1 MKTKNNSQKIVSAK
15 ILAKLVEQ
23 ANMYVAPFVKI
34 NAPGKYTA
42 KEMADEVD
50 SLGNKLF
57 YKFDYDNSEVQELV
71 VRITDDDFSQS
82 ELAELGF
89 SPKIK
94 LTLICE
100 KVFFA
105 IAKYE
110 RLAGI
115 KLANVAKFV
124 IGEPTKVYETE
135 RAKVVLYE
143 READRIDTKTKKLTI
158 ISDTQAVYRQDK
170 KTITLCL
177 KINGKWFAVH
187 TLSMEAYDFETI
199 VENVLKKYT
208 IDNIRKGV
216 KATANSQVCNKFVE
230 FCRLIQ
236 SELDE
241 MDKLNAEASN
251 TQAADNVT
259 ADSGGNA
266 NVATE
271 SASKANAETA
281 DNAEPSAE
289 TSCTAAS
296 NAEENR
302 TNNAEAVKNCNANGD
317 SNVNAEAKESAEAQ
331 STAEGDKCSGGDDG
345 QKQADAPKSNES
357 APPEQS
363 KREKTRGR
371 KSAVL
376 SDFRGKG
383 DKVYRQSGENRNMGI
398 YCGKNEVLS
407 ANVRGSPQSAA
418 TKSIHNSN
426 SKSNITNL

>member
-15 ILAKLVEQ
+15 IVAKLVEQ
-23 ANMYVAPFVKI
+23 ANMYVVPFVKI

-71 VRITDDDFSQS
+71 VRIADADFSQS

-135 RAKVVLYE
+135 RAKVVIYE

-170 KTITLCL
+170 ETIALCL

-187 TLSMEAYDFETI
+187 SLPMAAYDLDAIAEI
-199 VENVLKKYT
+199 VLKRYT
-208 IDNIRKGV
+208 IYNIRKGV
-216 KATANSQVCNKFVE
+216 RATANSQVCNKFVE

-251 TQAADNVT
+251 TQAADNVV
-259 ADSGGNA
+259 ADSEGNA
-266 NVATE
+266 NVAND
-271 SASKANAETA
+271 SKANAETA
-281 DNAEPSAE
+281 DSTGNADS
-289 TSCTAAS
+289 
-296 NAEENR
+296 
-302 TNNAEAVKNCNANGD
+302 D

-331 STAEGDKCSGGDDG
+331 STAEGKKCGGGDDG
-345 QKQADAPKSNES
+345 QKQADAPQSNES

-371 KSAVL
+371 EIAYFSA
-376 SDFRGKG
+376 FRGCG
-383 DKVYRQSGENRNMGI
+383 DKRYHPSGENRNMGI

-418 TKSIHNSN
+418 INSIHNSN
-426 SKSNITNL
+426 KYSLTYKLYQL

>member
-1 MKTKNNSQKIVSAK
+1 MKATNKDKAQKMISAK
-15 ILAKLVEQ
+15 IVAKLVEL
-23 ANMYVAPFVKI
+23 ANRYVVPFVKI

-42 KEMADEVD
+42 KEMATEVD

-57 YKFDYDNSEVQELV
+57 YKFDYDNSKVQELV

-82 ELAELGF
+82 ELADLGF

-100 KVFFA
+100 KVFLA

-124 IGEPTKVYETE
+124 VGEPETIYETE
-135 RAKVVLYE
+135 RAKVVIYE
-143 READRIDTKTKKLTI
+143 READTIVTKTKKITI

-170 KTITLCL
+170 KTIALCL

-187 TLSMEAYDFETI
+187 SLPMAAYDFETI

-236 SELDE
+236 SELDA
-241 MDKLNAEASN
+241 MDKSN
-251 TQAADNVT
+251 
-259 ADSGGNA
+259 
-266 NVATE
+266 E
-271 SASKANAETA
+271 AETA

-289 TSCTAAS
+289 TSCTEAS
-296 NAEENR
+296 NAAGNR
-302 TNNAEAVKNCNANGD
+302 TNNAEA
-317 SNVNAEAKESAEAQ
+317 KESAGSQ
-331 STAEGDKCSGGDDG
+331 STAEGDKCCGGDDG
-345 QKQADAPKSNES
+345 RKQADAPKINES
-357 APPEQS
+357 APPEKS
-363 KREKTRGR
+363 KREKPRGR
-371 KSAVL
+371 EIAVL
-376 SDFRGKG
+376 SEVCGCG
-383 DKVYRQSGENRNMGI
+383 DKRYHPSGENRNMGV
-398 YCGKNEVLS
+398 YGGKNEVLS
-407 ANVRGSPQSAA
+407 AEVRGQP
-418 TKSIHNSN
+418 TKAQ
-426 SKSNITNL
+426 L

>member
-15 ILAKLVEQ
+15 ILAKLVEL
-23 ANMYVAPFVKI
+23 ANRYVVPFVKI
-34 NAPGKYTA
+34 NVPGKYTA

-115 KLANVAKFV
+115 RLADVAKFV
-124 IGEPTKVYETE
+124 IGEPVTIYETE
-135 RAKVVLYE
+135 RAKVTIYD
-143 READRIDTKTKKLTI
+143 RESDTIVTKTKKITI
-158 ISDTQAVYRQDK
+158 ISDTQALYKLNK
-170 KTITLCL
+170 KLIALCL

-187 TLSMEAYDFETI
+187 SLPMAAYDLDAIAEI
-199 VENVLKKYT
+199 VLKRYT

-241 MDKLNAEASN
+241 MDKLNAEAAV
-251 TQAADNVT
+251 TQKADNVV
-259 ADSGGNA
+259 ADSEGNA

-271 SASKANAETA
+271 NKANVETA

-289 TSCTAAS
+289 TSCTEAS
-296 NAEENR
+296 NAEAVENC
-302 TNNAEAVKNCNANGD
+302 TADGD
-317 SNVNAEAKESAEAQ
+317 SNVNAEAKEYAEAQ
-331 STAEGDKCSGGDDG
+331 STAEGDKCSGGDNV
-345 QKQADAPKSNES
+345 QKQADAPQSKES
-357 APPEQS
+357 APPEPS

-371 KSAVL
+371 EIAVL

-383 DKVYRQSGENRNMGI
+383 DKVYRQSGENRNMGV
-398 YCGKNEVLS
+398 YGGKNEVLS
-407 ANVRGSPQSAA
+407 ANVRGSPA
-418 TKSIHNSN
+418 KKHLLSN
-426 SKSNITNL
+426 KGVK

>member
-1 MKTKNNSQKIVSAK
+1 MKATNKDKAQKMISAK
-15 ILAKLVEQ
+15 IAKKLVEL
-23 ANMYVAPFVKI
+23 ANKYVVPCIKI
-34 NAPGKYTA
+34 NAPGKYSS
-42 KEMADEVD
+42 KEMADDVD

-57 YKFDYDNSEVQELV
+57 WGFDYDNSEVQELV
-71 VRITDDDFSQS
+71 VRIADDDFSQS

-100 KVFFA
+100 KVFLA

-110 RLAGI
+110 QLAGVRGN
-115 KLANVAKFV
+115 NVAKFV
-124 IGEPTKVYETE
+124 VGEPATIYETE
-135 RAKVVLYE
+135 RAKVTIYE
-143 READRIDTKTKKLTI
+143 RGADTIVTKTKKITI

-187 TLSMEAYDFETI
+187 TLSMAAYDFDAIAEI
-199 VENVLKKYT
+199 VLKRYT

-230 FCRLIQ
+230 FCRFIQ
-236 SELDE
+236 SELDS

-259 ADSGGNA
+259 ADSEGNA

-271 SASKANAETA
+271 TASKANAETA
-281 DNAEPSAE
+281 QSTGKDTAEPQPNGNADKATQSGGN
-289 TSCTAAS
+289 SDSPQAAS
-296 NAEENR
+296 KDGGR
-302 TNNAEAVKNCNANGD
+302 TETPPKNE
-317 SNVNAEAKESAEAQ
+317 VP
-331 STAEGDKCSGGDDG
+331 
-345 QKQADAPKSNES
+345 PKSPAN
-357 APPEQS
+357 
-363 KREKTRGR
+363 KTIGR

-383 DKVYRQSGENRNMGI
+383 DKVYRQSSENRNLGVYGGI
-398 YCGKNEVLS
+398 SGVSQETS
-407 ANVRGSPQSAA
+407 RGSPQKQTS
-418 TKSIHNSN
+418 TI
-426 SKSNITNL
+426 

>member
-15 ILAKLVEQ
+15 IVAKLVEQ
-23 ANMYVAPFVKI
+23 ANRYVVPFVKI

-71 VRITDDDFSQS
+71 VRIADDDFSQS

-135 RAKVVLYE
+135 RAKVVIYE
-143 READRIDTKTKKLTI
+143 READRIVTKTKKITI

-187 TLSMEAYDFETI
+187 SLPMAAYDLDAIAEI
-199 VENVLKKYT
+199 VLKRYT
-208 IDNIRKGV
+208 IYNIRKGV

-236 SELDE
+236 SELDA

-251 TQAADNVT
+251 TQAADNVV
-259 ADSGGNA
+259 ADSESNA

-271 SASKANAETA
+271 TASKANAETA
-281 DNAEPSAE
+281 DSTGNDTNDPKA
-289 TSCTAAS
+289 TD
-296 NAEENR
+296 
-302 TNNAEAVKNCNANGD
+302 NNAQIEQRQLN
-317 SNVNAEAKESAEAQ
+317 
-331 STAEGDKCSGGDDG
+331 
-345 QKQADAPKSNES
+345 ADAPPKDSGTPTNQCE
-357 APPEQS
+357 
-363 KREKTRGR
+363 R
-371 KSAVL
+371 KSADL
-376 SDFRGKG
+376 SEFRGKG
-383 DKVYRQSGENRNMGI
+383 DKVYQQTGENRIWGI
-398 YCGKNEVLS
+398 YCGKSSVSQETP
-407 ANVRGSPQSAA
+407 RGSPAK
-418 TKSIHNSN
+418 T
-426 SKSNITNL
+426 NIYYLTRV

>member
-15 ILAKLVEQ
+15 ILAKLVEL
-23 ANMYVAPFVKI
+23 ANKYVVPFVKI

-57 YKFDYDNSEVQELV
+57 CRFDYDSSKVQELV

-115 KLANVAKFV
+115 RLADVAKFV
-124 IGEPTKVYETE
+124 VGEPATIYETE
-135 RAKVVLYE
+135 RAKVTIHE
-143 READRIDTKTKKLTI
+143 READKIVTKTKKITI
-158 ISDTQAVYRQDK
+158 ISDTQAVYKQDK
-170 KTITLCL
+170 ETITLCL

-187 TLSMEAYDFETI
+187 SLPMAAYDLDAIAEI
-199 VENVLKKYT
+199 VLKRYT

-236 SELDE
+236 SELDS
-241 MDKLNAEASN
+241 MDKLNAEAAKA
-251 TQAADNVT
+251 QAADNVV
-259 ADSGGNA
+259 ADSESNA

-271 SASKANAETA
+271 NASKANAET
-281 DNAEPSAE
+281 
-289 TSCTAAS
+289 SCTEAS
-296 NAEENR
+296 D
-302 TNNAEAVKNCNANGD
+302 AEAVKNDNADSD

-331 STAEGDKCSGGDDG
+331 STTEGDKCSGGDDG
-345 QKQADAPKSNES
+345 QKQADEPQSTDS

-363 KREKTRGR
+363 KRGKTRGR
-371 KSAVL
+371 KIAYFSE
-376 SDFRGKG
+376 FCGCG
-383 DKVYRQSGENRNMGI
+383 DKECHPSGENRNMGI

-407 ANVRGSPQSAA
+407 ANVRGSPQNAA
-418 TKSIHNSN
+418 KTSIHNSN
-426 SKSNITNL
+426 SKSNIH

>member
-15 ILAKLVEQ
+15 IVAKLVEQ
-23 ANMYVAPFVKI
+23 ANRYVVPFVKI

-57 YKFDYDNSEVQELV
+57 CRFDYDSSEVQELV
-71 VRITDDDFSQS
+71 VRITDADFSES

-135 RAKVVLYE
+135 RAKVVIYE
-143 READRIDTKTKKLTI
+143 READRIVTKTKKITI

-187 TLSMEAYDFETI
+187 SLPMAAYDLVAIAEI
-199 VENVLKKYT
+199 VLKRYT

-216 KATANSQVCNKFVE
+216 RATANSQSCDKFVE

-236 SELDE
+236 SELDA
-241 MDKLNAEASN
+241 MDKPNAEASN

-259 ADSGGNA
+259 ADS
-266 NVATE
+266 E
-271 SASKANAETA
+271 
-281 DNAEPSAE
+281 
-289 TSCTAAS
+289 S
-296 NAEENR
+296 NA
-302 TNNAEAVKNCNANGD
+302 
-317 SNVNAEAKESAEAQ
+317 NAEAKVSDGSK
-331 STAEGDKCSGGDDG
+331 STAEGKKCSGGDDG
-345 QKQADAPKSNES
+345 RKQADAPQSTES

-363 KREKTRGR
+363 KREKPRGR
-371 KSAVL
+371 EIAYL
-376 SDFRGKG
+376 SEFCGCG
-383 DKVYRQSGENRNMGI
+383 DKRYHPSGENRNMGI

-407 ANVRGSPQSAA
+407 AEVRGSPQKRNKKQAYI
-418 TKSIHNSN
+418 TQTNIH
-426 SKSNITNL
+426 